1 MENSRI
7 KVRIYGQ
14 EYTIVGERPEDEIK
28 RIAAYVDE
36 RMHYIA
42 QNSNIGSTS
51 SLAVLSAVNVAD
63 ELFSYEQEMAR
74 LTAVNEQLTEDN
86 KKFAQMWDDAK
97 KTVVSY
103 RNEIEDLR
111 ARAQDDKGL
120 KELQE
125 KYKELEANYFDLQM
139 ENIKL
144 KSENAKLNRE

>member
-14 EYTIVGERPEDEIK
+14 EYTIVGERPEDEI
-28 RIAAYVDE
+28 RRTASYVDE

-51 SLAVLSAVNVAD
+51 SLAVLSAVNIAD
-63 ELFSYEQEMAR
+63 ELFEYEQEMAR
-74 LTAVNEQLTEDN
+74 LQAENEQLTKDN
-86 KKFAQMWDDAK
+86 RKFAEMWDDAK
-97 KTVVSY
+97 KTVIEY
-103 RNEIEDLR
+103 RKEIEELR
-111 ARAQDDKGL
+111 VKASDDKGL
-120 KELQE
+120 SELQD

-144 KSENAKLNRE
+144 KSENAKLNR

>member
-14 EYTIVGERPEDEIK
+14 EYTIIGERPEDEIR

-42 QNSNIGSTS
+42 QNSNIGSTG

-63 ELFSYEQEMAR
+63 ELFGYEQEMAELKATNSR
-74 LTAVNEQLTEDN
+74 LEKDN
-86 KKFAQMWDDAK
+86 KKFAEMWDDAK
-97 KTVVSY
+97 NTVITY
-103 RNEIEDLR
+103 RKELSELR
-111 ARAQDDKGL
+111 EKVQDDSGL
-120 KELQE
+120 KELE
-125 KYKELEANYFDLQM
+125 KKYKELESSYFDLQM

-144 KSENAKLNRE
+144 KSENAKLSK